1 MRVKPSLVVLF
12 EQSQDES
19 IRRLGNRRLDPR
31 TGELYNTEVDVP
43 KSDAVNNCLVKR
55 QEDAEGN
62 VRKRYH
68 AWNQNISLL
77 EEAFKQCLLATASD
91 KTVEAVSEQILEAVE
106 NPVF

>member
-43 KSDAVNNCLVKR
+43 KSDAVNNSLVKR
-55 QEDAEGN
+55 QEDSEQN

-68 AWNQNISLL
+68 VWNQNISLV
-77 EEAFKQCLLATASD
+77 EESFKQCLLATASD
-91 KTVEAVSEQILEAVE
+91 KTVEAVSE
-106 NPVF
+106 